1 MAGSEADS
9 VREKQDISRPKVF
22 KSAPGSSVVHDIC
35 FVIVDLLKDTADV
48 WKFDGIM
55 NSSTRTYDVA
65 CLYNRVSLMY
75 V

>member
-35 FVIVDLLKDTADV
+35 FVIVDLLK
-48 WKFDGIM
+48 ILQM
-55 NSSTRTYDVA
+55 
-65 CLYNRVSLMY
+65 CESLMEL
-75 V
+75 